1 MLLAGAC
8 VKCGVRA
15 LERAGWCRCR
25 LSLPGA
31 AAGCCLRVLPGRCRQ
46 NGASVLEQAC
56 WCRKGRCR
64 VPLQCAAAPL
74 QGAVGMLLEGAVRFG
89 SGHAGAAAWCRCRGS
104 YRVPRRVYALEARAG
119 RAAAGCCLRMLLS
132 ERCARLER
140 VLLSE
145 QSMCFGA
152 GALLLLP
159 PAARC
164 CCQNVVCALE
174 LGSPLSFA
182 I

>member
-1 MLLAGAC
+1 M
-8 VKCGVRA
+8 
-15 LERAGWCRCR
+15 ERAGWCRCR

-31 AAGCCLRVLPGRCRQ
+31 AAGCCLRVLPDRCRQ

-74 QGAVGMLLEGAVRFG
+74 QGAAGMLLEGAVRFG

-132 ERCARLER
+132 ERCVR
-140 VLLSE
+140 
-145 QSMCFGA
+145 FGA
-152 GALLLLP
+152 GAAVRAVYMLWSRSFVAS
-159 PAARC
+159 AARC
-164 CCQNVVCALE
+164 KVLLSKCCLRFGAWLATIFCY
-174 LGSPLSFA
+174 LGSMLA
-182 I
+182 